1 MTSVCV
7 CVCVCV
13 CGWVGVW
20 VWVRERERWVGE
32 ESRRTSPSSVFSTRP
47 FTMRAN
53 SWSLSFV
60 SLAEMMG
67 VLMVLAAF
75 IISLILGTPS
85 VMSEGLR
92 VKATYMAHRE
102 RWE

>member
-1 MTSVCV
+1 M
-7 CVCVCV
+7 
-13 CGWVGVW
+13 GK
-20 VWVRERERWVGE
+20 

-92 VKATYMAHRE
+92 GLRLRTWHTGRGGSERE
-102 RWE
+102 WAGVGRSGSE